1 MAYPSVIDWK
11 MKEIESKGV
20 ASDQING
27 GSLMRFVKQRRSR
40 SLGVQSRL
48 SNLGLRGDRYYWSE
62 VLLGKKKKIPPLSRW
77 FLRFDCSIYFT
88 SPTSH
93 ILQKKNTRTHRHKQL
108 PYILNGCHSLRSQ
121 SFLVLCPFTQTGPQ
135 SLSPSLSF
143 ILCAHNLNRWSP
155 FDSVLFLPLSLWAS
169 ASSYLPFY
177 PQVPWHPFYPVLAAT
192 LSLFASHSA
201 GCCSQH
207 MTLPRTEQQRHKG
220 WFKGLRVFYLGSTK
234 TLF

>member
-62 VLLGKKKKIPPLSRW
+62 VLLGKKKNPPFVPLIPEIRL
-77 FLRFDCSIYFT
+77 FHLFYLAYFT
-88 SPTSH
+88 YFTEKKYTHTPTQAAALHPEWMSF
-93 ILQKKNTRTHRHKQL
+93 
-108 PYILNGCHSLRSQ
+108 SQ
-121 SFLVLCPFTQTGPQ
+121 ISVLFVLCPFTQTGPQ

-234 TLF
+234 TSF